1 MPIKKHDWIKYKQDY
16 FNSDIDEVIQFF
28 AGYPTVVPKNT
39 FQRSSQGWFQQKQ
52 EFKKQQAE
60 AARAKAANDPDVKDL
75 TSQLI
80 KGKANALKIVLAKLV
95 KERDELGM
103 RDLREGID
111 IIKRELGEP
120 LTISENKNKNEN
132 EFCLGEDFKR
142 LLSGYVGIYGSVNQI
157 NQVNE

>member
-1 MPIKKHDWIKYKQDY
+1 MPVMRHDWLKYKQD
-16 FNSDIDEVIQFF
+16 FFDSSIDEITEFF
-28 AGYPTVVPKNT
+28 KNHERPVGKHT
-39 FQRSSQGWFQQKQ
+39 WKAKCQGWKEEKQ
-52 EFKKQQAE
+52 AFKKLQAD

-80 KGKANALKIVLAKLV
+80 KGKQNALKIVLAKLV

-142 LLSGYVGIYGSVNQI
+142 LLTGYVGITQI
-157 NQVNE
+157 KQIEGK